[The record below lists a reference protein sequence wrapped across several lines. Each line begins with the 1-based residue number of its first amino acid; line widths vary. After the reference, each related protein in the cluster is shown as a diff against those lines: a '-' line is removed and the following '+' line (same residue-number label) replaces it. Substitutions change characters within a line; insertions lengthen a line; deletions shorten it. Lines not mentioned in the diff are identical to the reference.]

1 MKKVTIVLIFLFL
14 FIQTNAQYS
23 KSGIV
28 DGLNLKSSQIY
39 NQSKE
44 WFFANFKSAKTAIEV
59 DVINEKLMGK
69 ATSIIVYNAKIGKNI
84 VPIQKPLDLK
94 ITIDIKDGKYRYN
107 IETLSKYYNEEEIT
121 IVMTSLYV
129 DSILRITPGSSFIG
143 NKVRQELKEITRLNL
158 IEESKQIRDKI
169 NGIEQI
175 LKSSIKINN
184 DNW

>member
-1 MKKVTIVLIFLFL
+1 MKKIVTSFFIFF

-44 WFFANFKSAKTAIEV
+44 WFFTNFKSAKAVIEV

-69 ATSIIVYNAKIGKNI
+69 ATTIIAYNTKSGKYI
-84 VPIQKPLDLK
+84 VPIQKPMDLN
-94 ITIDIKDGKYRYN
+94 ITIDIKEGKYRYN
-107 IETLSKYYNEEEIT
+107 IETQFKYYNEEEIT
-121 IVMTSLYV
+121 IEMTSNYI
-129 DSILRITPGSSFIG
+129 DSILKITPGSGIIG
-143 NKVRQELKEITRLNL
+143 NKGRQELKETTRLNL
-158 IEESKQIRDKI
+158 IEESKQIRDRI
-169 NGIEQI
+169 NGLEQI